1 MEVGADPSVK
11 VRYAEVQK
19 QVAELQKMVSSLDPI
34 ISTYIQKRKQGVKL
48 TGEQLQYLASVVK
61 TKEQKLPELK
71 KAQKEMAVLA
81 EVVDQQAHAQV
92 VVQESVYPGVK
103 VVIGDV
109 SMIVQKEQQYCR
121 FVKQQGDVKVVGM

>member
-1 MEVGADPSVK
+1 M
-11 VRYAEVQK
+11 
-19 QVAELQKMVSSLDPI
+19 
-34 ISTYIQKRKQGVKL
+34 
-48 TGEQLQYLASVVK
+48 
-61 TKEQKLPELK
+61 
-71 KAQKEMAVLA
+71 
-81 EVVDQQAHAQV
+81 DQQAHAQV